1 MSRDETVTILLVS
14 GSLRGG
20 STNSAL
26 LRTAAELE
34 IPGIALT
41 LYGGM
46 GDLPHFNPDDDD
58 PGGADLHPAVRELR
72 EQLRRSDA
80 VLFSTPEYAGA
91 LPGSFKN
98 VLDWTVGGGETYAMP
113 VAWVNTAGPAAPSGG
128 ADAEASLRKV
138 LGYTGSRVVEAAVG
152 RIPVP
157 RDAIGADGLIAAAE
171 IREPLAATLQA
182 LAAAVAD
189 GDAEAERVSAS
200 G

>member
-1 MSRDETVTILLVS
+1 MASGDPIAILLVS

-20 STNSAL
+20 STNSSL
-26 LRTAAELE
+26 LRTASNIE
-34 IPGIALT
+34 IPGIAMT

-58 PGGADLHPAVRELR
+58 PAGAPQPAVRELR
-72 EQLRRSDA
+72 DQLRRSDA

-98 VLDWTVGGGETYAMP
+98 LLDWTVGGGETYAMP

-138 LGYTGSRVVEAAVG
+138 LGYTGSLVVEEAVR

-157 RDAIGADGLIAAAE
+157 RDAIGADGLIADPG
-171 IREPLAATLQA
+171 IRGPLAAALRA
-182 LAAAVAD
+182 LAAAVEERD
-189 GDAEAERVSAS
+189 GDSERVSAS